1 MSMTVSG
8 VNLSNVQCK
17 QPSFGSV
24 ALSRV
29 VLRQVQPNG
38 DIYYRTLPNDDKL
51 KGVYQSL
58 ALRVNKSKDSG
69 LLSKLRTVFNDMRGD
84 DPKIAST
91 ATSRSSTEKRFI
103 LTGMDARLAKDIG
116 KDLAGA
122 LDDKAKYHG
131 AIKNNILSD
140 YSRRVINK
148 NGEEVALDL
157 IVEENSKG
165 KRKLVDVE
173 ISTLSEIS
181 RPKAPVKKAP
191 QSAATQPPVGPKQE
205 EPTQG
210 TFDFL
215 DDVKNPDTPPGIYD

>member
-1 MSMTVSG
+1 MSMSVGS

-38 DIYYRTLPNDDKL
+38 DIYYKTLPNDKKL
-51 KGVYQSL
+51 IGVYQSL
-58 ALRVNKSKDSG
+58 ALRVNQSKDSG
-69 LLSKLRTVFNDMRGD
+69 ILSKLRMVFNDMKGD
-84 DPKIAST
+84 NPKIAST
-91 ATSRSSTEKRFI
+91 ATGRSSTKKRFI
-103 LTGMDARLAKDIG
+103 LTGMDARMAKDIG
-116 KDLAGA
+116 KDLVGA
-122 LDDKAKYHG
+122 LDDKANYHG
-131 AIKNNILSD
+131 TVKDIILND

-165 KRKLVDVE
+165 KRELVDVE
-173 ISTLSEIS
+173 VSTLSEIS
-181 RPKAPVKKAP
+181 RPKAPVKKAT
-191 QSAATQPPVGPKQE
+191 QSVETQPPVSPKRE
-205 EPTQG
+205 EPTQA

-215 DDVKNPDTPPGIYD
+215 NDVKDPDTHPGIYD